1 MTGSRD
7 LAQKAFELMQ
17 EALRESEA
25 RISALDAEL
34 KRRHV
39 PRTRPEEQIEVL
51 THRLEST
58 EAEAERWRRE
68 AGHLEEVAETE
79 RAKVR
84 QLKKRLEIAESGPDK
99 LTRQELNYWRARID
113 TIGSE
118 SQEYKNRIAALR
130 TDLKARENELTLAL
144 ARAER
149 AEAERRALTDDSAAR
164 HARQQQLEQELA
176 TTREHSA
183 RLEPKFEQAHARIRT
198 LTADVE
204 NAERRIAEL
213 TPELESARAR
223 IAQVMPELEAARERI
238 ATLVAELDGVRARNT
253 ALEREMSDAHE
264 EAAATRL
271 ALDQSNG
278 RLAELERDLDAA
290 KQATGS
296 LEAELHEQREH
307 VDNLTE
313 LSNERKERITRLEE
327 QVEEAQERYED
338 ARWKLSKAEYFER
351 IVKRRRRLI
360 ASLLDALRA
369 KQKANTALKAG
380 VDSLRTY
387 KATAEQNQHKL
398 LARIDHLMARLSEA
412 EAASDRHA
420 EKQARAPDSAADPNL
435 TPRIAELEQRLH
447 TQTELIQS
455 LEADLKGAKSQ
466 LREQEAAATAME
478 RLRNELE
485 MKNEVIARLQSDADE
500 RERKLARLRGSD
512 SETLRLKAE
521 IAKLEESVSSWKKRY
536 EFLSTEEPNPYK
548 AAAEK

>member
-25 RISALDAEL
+25 RITALDAEL
-34 KRRHV
+34 KHRHA

-58 EAEAERWRRE
+58 EAEAERWRCE
-68 AGHLEEVAETE
+68 AGQLAEVAEAE
-79 RAKVR
+79 RAKAR
-84 QLKKRLEIAESGPDK
+84 QLRKRLEIAESGPDK

-118 SQEYKNRIAALR
+118 SQEYKTRIAALR
-130 TDLKARENELTLAL
+130 AQLKARENELTLAL
-144 ARAER
+144 AK
-149 AEAERRALTDDSAAR
+149 AEASDLARRTLADGSEAR
-164 HARQQQLEQELA
+164 NARQQQLEHELA
-176 TTREHSA
+176 TTREQRA
-183 RLEPKFEQAHARIRT
+183 RLEPELEQAHARIKA
-198 LTADVE
+198 LAADVE

-213 TPELESARAR
+213 TPEL
-223 IAQVMPELEAARERI
+223 Q
-238 ATLVAELDGVRARNT
+238 
-253 ALEREMSDAHE
+253 
-264 EAAATRL
+264 ATRL
-271 ALDQSNG
+271 AFDQSNG
-278 RLAELERDLDAA
+278 RLAELERELDAA
-290 KQATGS
+290 KQATVA

-338 ARWKLSKAEYFER
+338 ARWKLSKAEHFER

-412 EAASDRHA
+412 EAASARHA
-420 EKQARAPDSAADPNL
+420 EQQTPALTSTADPHL
-435 TPRIAELEQRLH
+435 TPRVAELEQRLN
-447 TQTELIQS
+447 TQVELIQS

-466 LREQEAAATAME
+466 LREQESAATAME

-485 MKNEVIARLQSDADE
+485 MKNEVIARLQADADE

-521 IAKLEESVSSWKKRY
+521 ITRLEESVSSWKKRY
-536 EFLSTEEPNPYK
+536 EFLSTAEPNPYP